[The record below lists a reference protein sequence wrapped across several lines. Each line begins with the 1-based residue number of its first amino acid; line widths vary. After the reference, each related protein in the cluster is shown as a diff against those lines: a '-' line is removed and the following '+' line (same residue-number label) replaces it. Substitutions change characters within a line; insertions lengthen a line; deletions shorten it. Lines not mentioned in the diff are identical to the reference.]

1 MCLPIM
7 LQHIYTPAICTHRV
21 TSPIQLKIVII
32 IVIIIIIAVASQQFL
47 HVVNLNNNI
56 IDQTISQHSI

>member
-32 IVIIIIIAVASQQFL
+32 IIIIAVASQQFL